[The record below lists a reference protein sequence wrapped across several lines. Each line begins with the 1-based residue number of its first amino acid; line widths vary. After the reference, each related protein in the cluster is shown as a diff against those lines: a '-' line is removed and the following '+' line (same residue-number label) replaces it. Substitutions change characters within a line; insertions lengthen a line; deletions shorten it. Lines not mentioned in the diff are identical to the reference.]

1 MRDSGAALSLR
12 GGEHPRAALL
22 GSLVF
27 HAAVVA
33 TIVLTARPGL
43 ERPPEPPRSI
53 DLVSVEQLLPPPPP
67 QAAPPEAAPLVSSP
81 PPPAAPPAA
90 APPAAPPPE
99 AAAPAPAAPGPALA
113 DTLTPA
119 TASSGGMTAQ
129 TGAGGAGTGPPAAQ
143 ADESDYLPQF
153 KITEAPVIP
162 TKAVLSKIE
171 YPPLAARQGI
181 EATVFLELLIDA
193 TGKIRKVTVLKDP
206 GYGFAQVAVAAL
218 QGVVCV
224 PAKVEGQAVAVRY
237 RYPVRFTLK

>member
-1 MRDSGAALSLR
+1 
-12 GGEHPRAALL
+12 
-22 GSLVF
+22 
-27 HAAVVA
+27 
-33 TIVLTARPGL
+33 
-43 ERPPEPPRSI
+43 
-53 DLVSVEQLLPPPPP
+53 
-67 QAAPPEAAPLVSSP
+67 
-81 PPPAAPPAA
+81 
-90 APPAAPPPE
+90 
-99 AAAPAPAAPGPALA
+99 
-113 DTLTPA
+113 
-119 TASSGGMTAQ
+119 MTAQ

-218 QGVVCV
+218 RASSAFRPRSRARPLPC
-224 PAKVEGQAVAVRY
+224 ATAIRY
-237 RYPVRFTLK
+237 GSR